1 MSPIRAAD
9 PLERPQSW
17 SDGFVQTVIV
27 TGMPGAG
34 KSTVTRLLAARMPR
48 AARIA
53 ADDMNAMILAGAVWP
68 LGHPAEEAAR
78 QVELSYRNLAALAK
92 NFTDAGFVT
101 VIDCVIPDGAHLNR
115 LLGHLRSDTSSLV
128 VLAPGA
134 EACKERNAGRA
145 ASERFTSTGTT
156 NWTRRCVA
164 ASETALGG
172 STPALSAR
180 TGQLIASPLVSAS
193 KLLSLSEGSAPRH
206 GTRPRSYNPSG
217 LP

>member
-1 MSPIRAAD
+1 M
-9 PLERPQSW
+9 
-17 SDGFVQTVIV
+17 QTVIV

-115 LLGHLRSDTSSLV
+115 LLGHLRSDTPSLV

-145 ASERFTSTGTT
+145 ASERFTFDGYDELDEAM
-156 NWTRRCVA
+156 RRGFGDRGWWLDT
-164 ASETALGG
+164 SD
-172 STPALSAR
+172 LSADR
-180 TGQLIASPLVSAS
+180 TADLIAA
-193 KLLSLSEGSAPRH
+193 
-206 GTRPRSYNPSG
+206 G
-217 LP
+217 LDLEIAEPQ